1 MRLNCRSHFYDLRRF
16 MKAIPFTWHFLHP
29 RYWPIWLLLIPLL
42 FVFSKLPWGI
52 QRRIGTFLGLLVYSV
67 IGQRRRDTATNIR
80 LCFPEASE
88 NEQAMMVKDVFIQGG
103 ISIFETANAWFK
115 PKEYYHKKV
124 TIQGLH
130 HLQAAKAEGKGILLL
145 GAHYSFVD
153 LCGLL
158 AIIFFPVDTVY
169 RPQNNKAL
177 EYFMVKRRLRIYDY
191 QIDHDNMRLLI
202 KALKENHTVWYTPD
216 QDFGLKQGVFAPFFG
231 VQAATVTAPRRLQK
245 INNSAVM
252 LVHFRRHPVLEQYE
266 ILITPRLENYP
277 SDDPVADATLVNH
290 HLEQLIRRSPTQ
302 YMWFHRRFKTRPE
315 GEAMPYPKKR
325 RHLKEEQRNI

>member
-1 MRLNCRSHFYDLRRF
+1 MN
-16 MKAIPFTWHFLHP
+16 AIPFTWHLLHP
-29 RYWPIWLLLIPLL
+29 RYWPVWLVIVPMLYL
-42 FVFSKLPWGI
+42 FSLLPWSI
-52 QRRIGTFLGLLVYSV
+52 QRRLGSGLGLFIYSV
-67 IGQRRRDTATNIR
+67 IGQRKRDTLTNIR
-80 LCFPEASE
+80 LCFPQKSPQDHEAM
-88 NEQAMMVKDVFIQGG
+88 AKDVFVQGG
-103 ISIFETANAWFK
+103 ISLFETANAWFK
-115 PKEYYHKKV
+115 PKSYYHKKV
-124 TIQGLH
+124 TIEGLH
-130 HLQAAKAEGKGILLL
+130 LLQAAQAEGKGVLLL

-158 AIIFFPVDTVY
+158 AIIFFKVDTVY

-191 QIDHDNMRLLI
+191 QIDHDNIRLLI
-202 KALKENHTVWYTPD
+202 KALKEGHVVWYTPD

-231 VQAATVTAPRRLQK
+231 IQAATLTAPRRLQK

-252 LVHFRRHPVLEQYE
+252 MVHFRRHPLLEQYE

-277 SDDPVADATLVNH
+277 TDDTVADATRVNFE
-290 HLEQLIRRSPTQ
+290 LETLIRRSPTQ

-325 RHLKEEQRNI
+325 RHLKEEQAELAAKEKNTP